1 HPDLYTDIN
10 TSNNYVYLAYTYN
23 SNGRKLR
30 IERYTYNA
38 GTGLINS
45 GSAYT
50 LIEGIEA
57 SNDHNSGR
65 LIFGPDSKLYYTI
78 GDQGA
83 NQFGNACNEIR
94 SQHLPTSPTDYY
106 EYKGKTLRLNLDG
119 TIPSDNPTLA
129 GVKSHVYTYG
139 HRNAQGIIFGSNGLL
154 YSSEHGPKTDDEIN
168 IISSGNNYG
177 WPLVSGYQDGTS
189 YYEYCN
195 WSSVSNCTSVS
206 DGNTDHSCLDGAT
219 VTLETSAPTITEPMK
234 TFGTLSE
241 NDTPGYDFTPGW
253 LTWPTVGPSS
263 IDIYEGTQIPNWDK
277 SLIIPTLKKGTIF

>member
-1 HPDLYTDIN
+1 THSSSVTITNNDANESSYTFDIQSTGANVSYAKVTDNTDDWEVQNITANSALNNPYEITYGPDDYLWITERQGRKLVKVSPDDGINTVITMIDLSSVVYQTGGQDCLMGFAIHPDLYTDIN
-10 TSNNYVYLAYTYN
+10 TYNNYVYLAYTYN

-94 SQHLPTSPTDYY
+94 SQHLPTSSSDYSD
-106 EYKGKTLRLNLDG
+106 YKGKVLRLNLDG
-119 TIPSDNPTLA
+119 SIPSDNPTLA
-129 GVKSHVYTYG
+129 GVKSHVY
-139 HRNAQGIIFGSNGLL
+139 
-154 YSSEHGPKTDDEIN
+154 
-168 IISSGNNYG
+168 
-177 WPLVSGYQDGTS
+177 
-189 YYEYCN
+189 
-195 WSSVSNCTSVS
+195 
-206 DGNTDHSCLDGAT
+206 
-219 VTLETSAPTITEPMK
+219 
-234 TFGTLSE
+234 
-241 NDTPGYDFTPGW
+241 
-253 LTWPTVGPSS
+253 
-263 IDIYEGTQIPNWDK
+263 
-277 SLIIPTLKKGTIF
+277 